1 MHDDDPECLSAYD
14 FRLPREQIAQAPLP
28 SREASRLLLLDRDTG
43 FIQHRAMTDFPE
55 FVRPGDLLVLNETQ
69 VLPARLQGIRTA
81 TGGRWEGLFLGA
93 DGTHWRVIGQT
104 RGRLQPGETIRLIPF
119 STPAASSA
127 SVIPRTSAE
136 GPPPPIEGGK
146 ISLERVPSSVHAL
159 HLTLVHRGEEGEWR
173 ATVDSDAPYGEL
185 LEQFGTVPLPPYIR
199 RKVPAHEDRER
210 YQTTFARTPGSVAA
224 PTAGLHFTRALLEQ
238 CRARGAAMA
247 FVTLHVGLGTFRPVA
262 SEHLSGHRMHAE
274 WCALPQSTVDAI
286 RTTKESGG
294 RVIAVGTT
302 TVRTLETAAA
312 DGTLSVWSGETR
324 LFIRPPFRFQVVDA
338 LLTNF
343 HLPRSTL
350 LVLVSAFAGRGR
362 VLHAYHEAIERGY
375 RFFSYGD
382 AMFIAGG

>member
-1 MHDDDPECLSAYD
+1 
-14 FRLPREQIAQAPLP
+14 
-28 SREASRLLLLDRDTG
+28 
-43 FIQHRAMTDFPE
+43 
-55 FVRPGDLLVLNETQ
+55 
-69 VLPARLQGIRTA
+69 
-81 TGGRWEGLFLGA
+81 
-93 DGTHWRVIGQT
+93 
-104 RGRLQPGETIRLIPF
+104 
-119 STPAASSA
+119 
-127 SVIPRTSAE
+127 
-136 GPPPPIEGGK
+136 
-146 ISLERVPSSVHAL
+146 
-159 HLTLVHRGEEGEWR
+159 
-173 ATVDSDAPYGEL
+173 
-185 LEQFGTVPLPPYIR
+185 
-199 RKVPAHEDRER
+199 
-210 YQTTFARTPGSVAA
+210 
-224 PTAGLHFTRALLEQ
+224 
-238 CRARGAAMA
+238 MA